1 MAGGTNNYS
10 ATQNWQSLGGGGLYG
25 YNNQG
30 GAGTSVARDD
40 MDASRIGVGRVPS
53 AEYPDGYLG
62 TIRSRRDDRLLDS
75 VKNRVNQ
82 KAYQR
87 GVHKGERIE
96 PSMYFWPEN
105 INDMSGIERQMKAAR
120 VRINGVNVYQTER
133 AAPQI
138 GLTPAPHLVNDG
150 KANTIATEPGQI
162 NERRQAMLAYLRPA
176 WSN

>member
-1 MAGGTNNYS
+1 MAGSVNNFS
-10 ATQNWQSLGGGGLYG
+10 PSQNWQSLGGGGLNG

-30 GAGTSVARDD
+30 GAGTPVARDD

-75 VKNRVNQ
+75 IKNRVNQ

-96 PSMYFWPEN
+96 PSMYYWPEQVHP
-105 INDMSGIERQMKAAR
+105 MMGIERQMKAR
-120 VRINGVNVYQTER
+120 QVNINGAVVYQSER
-133 AAPQI
+133 SAPQTS
-138 GLTPAPHLVNDG
+138 LTPAPHLVNDG
-150 KANTIATEPGQI
+150 KANTQANQPGTI
-162 NERRQAMLAYLRPA
+162 DERRKAMMAYLKPA
-176 WSN
+176 WQ